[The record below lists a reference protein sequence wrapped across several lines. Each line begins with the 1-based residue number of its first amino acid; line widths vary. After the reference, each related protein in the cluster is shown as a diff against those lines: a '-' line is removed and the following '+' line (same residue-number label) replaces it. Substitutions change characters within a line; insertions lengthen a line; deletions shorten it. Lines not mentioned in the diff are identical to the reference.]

1 MHVARRARRPADLV
15 LRVCDEHRVGAG
27 RNVFGSPVLSV
38 VIAGPE
44 RHPIPLGCDP
54 MKSTVETLDDN
65 RVKLSVEVDEETFDV
80 AVDAAFKR
88 IAKEVRMPGFRPG
101 KAPRRLLEAQF
112 GSAVGREE
120 ALREAM
126 PEYYAQAVIEHDVDV
141 VAPPEIEITGGQEDG
156 PVQFDAVVEIRPSVS
171 AAGYDG
177 LRVEIPNPVA
187 SAEEID
193 EQIDNLRRNFAELS
207 VVERAAADEDHVTID
222 IEATH
227 GDEPVPGLTTTD
239 YDYLLGS
246 GAVVPEIDENLRGV
260 SAGDEVEFSA
270 DHPDPEEEEPLQ
282 FSITVK
288 EVKEAVLP
296 DLDDEFA
303 KANSEFETV
312 EDLRADM
319 ADRMNTMRIQQANM
333 AVQQNTAEALAALV
347 TDEIPESMIENEINA
362 RIQDLVQ
369 RLQQQG
375 MDVGAYLDGVGQT
388 AETLAAEFREP
399 AEQALKVDLAL
410 RSVADLQGLAPDDDR
425 IDEVIA
431 EMAGP
436 SGQDP
441 DELKA
446 RLAEVGQISALR
458 ADLAKQAAME
468 WLTDNVELV
477 DEDGEAIDREALEFP
492 ARGAEEDSEEEE

>member
-1 MHVARRARRPADLV
+1 
-15 LRVCDEHRVGAG
+15 
-27 RNVFGSPVLSV
+27 
-38 VIAGPE
+38 
-44 RHPIPLGCDP
+44 

-375 MDVGAYLDGVGQT
+375 MDVGAYLDAVGQT

-399 AEQALKVDLAL
+399 AEQAVKVDLAL
-410 RSVADLQGLAPDDDR
+410 RSVADLQGLVPDDDR

-458 ADLAKQAAME
+458 SDLAKQAAME

-477 DEDGEAIDREALEFP
+477 DEDGGAIDREALEFP

>member
-1 MHVARRARRPADLV
+1 
-15 LRVCDEHRVGAG
+15 
-27 RNVFGSPVLSV
+27 
-38 VIAGPE
+38 
-44 RHPIPLGCDP
+44 

-369 RLQQQG
+369 HLQQQG
-375 MDVGAYLDGVGQT
+375 MDVGAYLDAVGQT

-399 AEQALKVDLAL
+399 AEQAVKVDLAL
-410 RSVADLQGLAPDDDR
+410 RSVADLQGLVPDDDR

>member
-1 MHVARRARRPADLV
+1 
-15 LRVCDEHRVGAG
+15 
-27 RNVFGSPVLSV
+27 
-38 VIAGPE
+38 
-44 RHPIPLGCDP
+44 

-375 MDVGAYLDGVGQT
+375 MDVGAYLDAVGQT

-399 AEQALKVDLAL
+399 AEQAVKVDLAL
-410 RSVADLQGLAPDDDR
+410 RSVADLQGLVPDDDR

-446 RLAEVGQISALR
+446 RLADVGQISALR

-477 DEDGEAIDREALEFP
+477 DEDGEAIDREALEFS

>member
-1 MHVARRARRPADLV
+1 M
-15 LRVCDEHRVGAG
+15 
-27 RNVFGSPVLSV
+27 
-38 VIAGPE
+38 AGPE
-44 RHPIPLGCDP
+44 RHPIPLGFDP

-65 RVKLSVEVDEETFDV
+65 RVKLSVEVDEETFDI

-187 SAEEID
+187 SDEEID

-207 VVERAAADEDHVTID
+207 VVERPAADDDHVTID

-246 GAVVPEIDENLRGV
+246 GAVVPEIDENLRGA

-375 MDVGAYLDGVGQT
+375 MDVGAYLEAVGQT
-388 AETLAAEFREP
+388 AESLAAEFREP
-399 AEQALKVDLAL
+399 AEQAVKVDLAL
-410 RSVADLQGLAPDDDR
+410 RSVADLQGLVPDDDR

>member
-1 MHVARRARRPADLV
+1 M
-15 LRVCDEHRVGAG
+15 
-27 RNVFGSPVLSV
+27 LSV

-246 GAVVPEIDENLRGV
+246 GAVVPEIDENLRGA

-282 FSITVK
+282 FSIAVK

-319 ADRMNTMRIQQANM
+319 AERMNTMRIQQANM

-375 MDVGAYLDGVGQT
+375 MDVGAYLDAVGQT

-399 AEQALKVDLAL
+399 AEQAVKVDLAL
-410 RSVADLQGLAPDDDR
+410 RSVADLQGLVPDDDR

-492 ARGAEEDSEEEE
+492 ARGAEEGSEEEE

>member
-1 MHVARRARRPADLV
+1 M
-15 LRVCDEHRVGAG
+15 
-27 RNVFGSPVLSV
+27 
-38 VIAGPE
+38 AGPE
-44 RHPIPLGCDP
+44 RHPIPLGFDP

-65 RVKLSVEVDEETFDV
+65 RVKLSVEVDEETFDI

-187 SAEEID
+187 SDEEID

-207 VVERAAADEDHVTID
+207 VVERPAGDDDHVTID

-246 GAVVPEIDENLRGV
+246 GAVVPEIDENLRGA

-319 ADRMNTMRIQQANM
+319 ADRMTTMRIQQANM

-375 MDVGAYLDGVGQT
+375 MDVGAYLEAVGQT
-388 AETLAAEFREP
+388 VETLAAEFREP
-399 AEQALKVDLAL
+399 AEQAVKVDLAL
-410 RSVADLQGLAPDDDR
+410 RSVADLQGLVPDDDR

>member
-1 MHVARRARRPADLV
+1 M
-15 LRVCDEHRVGAG
+15 
-27 RNVFGSPVLSV
+27 LSV

-44 RHPIPLGCDP
+44 RHPIPLGFDP

-246 GAVVPEIDENLRGV
+246 GAVVPEIDENLRGA

-282 FSITVK
+282 FSIAVK

-312 EDLRADM
+312 EYLRADM

-375 MDVGAYLDGVGQT
+375 MDVGAYLDAVGQT

-399 AEQALKVDLAL
+399 AEQAVKVDLAL
-410 RSVADLQGLAPDDDR
+410 RSVADLQGLVPDDDR

>member
-1 MHVARRARRPADLV
+1 
-15 LRVCDEHRVGAG
+15 
-27 RNVFGSPVLSV
+27 
-38 VIAGPE
+38 
-44 RHPIPLGCDP
+44 

-126 PEYYAQAVIEHDVDV
+126 PEYFAQAVIEHDVDV
-141 VAPPEIEITGGQEDG
+141 VAPPEIEITGGQEAG

-207 VVERAAADEDHVTID
+207 VVDRAAADEDHVTID

-246 GAVVPEIDENLRGV
+246 GAVVPEIDENLRGA

-282 FSITVK
+282 FSIAVK

-375 MDVGAYLDGVGQT
+375 MDVGAYLDAVGQT

-399 AEQALKVDLAL
+399 AEQAVKVDLAL
-410 RSVADLQGLAPDDDR
+410 RSVADLQGLVPDDDR

-477 DEDGEAIDREALEFP
+477 DEDGVAIDREALEFP

>member
-1 MHVARRARRPADLV
+1 
-15 LRVCDEHRVGAG
+15 
-27 RNVFGSPVLSV
+27 
-38 VIAGPE
+38 
-44 RHPIPLGCDP
+44 

-177 LRVEIPNPVA
+177 LRVEIPNPIA

-246 GAVVPEIDENLRGV
+246 GAVVPEIDENLRGA

-375 MDVGAYLDGVGQT
+375 MDVGAYLDAVGQT

-399 AEQALKVDLAL
+399 AEQAVKVDLAL
-410 RSVADLQGLAPDDDR
+410 RSVADLQGLVPDDDR

-477 DEDGEAIDREALEFP
+477 DEDGEAIDREALEFS

>member
-1 MHVARRARRPADLV
+1 
-15 LRVCDEHRVGAG
+15 
-27 RNVFGSPVLSV
+27 
-38 VIAGPE
+38 
-44 RHPIPLGCDP
+44 

-246 GAVVPEIDENLRGV
+246 GAVVPEIDENLRGA

-282 FSITVK
+282 FSIAVK

-375 MDVGAYLDGVGQT
+375 MDVGAYLDAVGQT

-399 AEQALKVDLAL
+399 AEQAVKVDLAL
-410 RSVADLQGLAPDDDR
+410 RSVADLQGLVPDDDR

>member
-1 MHVARRARRPADLV
+1 
-15 LRVCDEHRVGAG
+15 
-27 RNVFGSPVLSV
+27 
-38 VIAGPE
+38 
-44 RHPIPLGCDP
+44 

-246 GAVVPEIDENLRGV
+246 GAVVPEIDENLRGA

-319 ADRMNTMRIQQANM
+319 ADRMNTMRIQQAKM

-375 MDVGAYLDGVGQT
+375 MDVGAYLDAVGQT

-399 AEQALKVDLAL
+399 AEQAVKVDLAL
-410 RSVADLQGLAPDDDR
+410 RSVADLQGLVPDDDR

-492 ARGAEEDSEEEE
+492 ARGAEEDSEEEQ

>member
-1 MHVARRARRPADLV
+1 
-15 LRVCDEHRVGAG
+15 
-27 RNVFGSPVLSV
+27 
-38 VIAGPE
+38 
-44 RHPIPLGCDP
+44 

-80 AVDAAFKR
+80 AVDAEFKR

-375 MDVGAYLDGVGQT
+375 MDVGAYLDAVGQP

-399 AEQALKVDLAL
+399 AEQAVKVDLAL
-410 RSVADLQGLAPDDDR
+410 RSVADLQGLVPDDDR

-446 RLAEVGQISALR
+446 RLADVGQISALR

>member
-1 MHVARRARRPADLV
+1 M
-15 LRVCDEHRVGAG
+15 
-27 RNVFGSPVLSV
+27 LSV

-375 MDVGAYLDGVGQT
+375 MDVGAYLDAVGQT

-399 AEQALKVDLAL
+399 AEQAVKVDLAL
-410 RSVADLQGLAPDDDR
+410 RSVADLQGLVPEDDR

-446 RLAEVGQISALR
+446 RLADVGQISALR

>member
-1 MHVARRARRPADLV
+1 M
-15 LRVCDEHRVGAG
+15 
-27 RNVFGSPVLSV
+27 
-38 VIAGPE
+38 AGPE
-44 RHPIPLGCDP
+44 RHPIPLGFDP

-65 RVKLSVEVDEETFDV
+65 RVKLSVEVDEETFDI

-120 ALREAM
+120 ALRDAM

-187 SAEEID
+187 SDEEID

-207 VVERAAADEDHVTID
+207 VVERPAGDDDHVTID

-246 GAVVPEIDENLRGV
+246 GAVVPEIDENLRGA

-375 MDVGAYLDGVGQT
+375 MDVGAYLEAVGQT

-399 AEQALKVDLAL
+399 AEQAVKVDLAL
-410 RSVADLQGLAPDDDR
+410 RSVADLQGLVPDDDR

>member
-1 MHVARRARRPADLV
+1 
-15 LRVCDEHRVGAG
+15 
-27 RNVFGSPVLSV
+27 
-38 VIAGPE
+38 
-44 RHPIPLGCDP
+44 

-141 VAPPEIEITGGQEDG
+141 VAPPEIEITGGQEAG

-246 GAVVPEIDENLRGV
+246 GAVVPEIDENLRGA

-282 FSITVK
+282 FSIAVK

-375 MDVGAYLDGVGQT
+375 MDVGAYLDAVGQT

-399 AEQALKVDLAL
+399 AEQAVKVDLAL
-410 RSVADLQGLAPDDDR
+410 RSVADLQGLVPDDDR

>member
-1 MHVARRARRPADLV
+1 
-15 LRVCDEHRVGAG
+15 
-27 RNVFGSPVLSV
+27 
-38 VIAGPE
+38 
-44 RHPIPLGCDP
+44 

-246 GAVVPEIDENLRGV
+246 GAVVPEIDENLRGA

-296 DLDDEFA
+296 DLNDEFA

-375 MDVGAYLDGVGQT
+375 MDVGAYLDAVGQT

-399 AEQALKVDLAL
+399 AEQAVKVDLAL
-410 RSVADLQGLAPDDDR
+410 RSVADLQGLVPDDDR

-458 ADLAKQAAME
+458 SDLAKQAAME

>member
-1 MHVARRARRPADLV
+1 
-15 LRVCDEHRVGAG
+15 
-27 RNVFGSPVLSV
+27 
-38 VIAGPE
+38 
-44 RHPIPLGCDP
+44 

-112 GSAVGREE
+112 GSALGREE

-246 GAVVPEIDENLRGV
+246 GAVVPEIDENLRGA

-288 EVKEAVLP
+288 EVKEAILP

-375 MDVGAYLDGVGQT
+375 MDVGAYLDAVGQT

-399 AEQALKVDLAL
+399 AEQAVKVDLAL
-410 RSVADLQGLAPDDDR
+410 RSVADLQGLVPDDDR

-492 ARGAEEDSEEEE
+492 ARGAEEGSEEEE

>member
-1 MHVARRARRPADLV
+1 
-15 LRVCDEHRVGAG
+15 
-27 RNVFGSPVLSV
+27 
-38 VIAGPE
+38 
-44 RHPIPLGCDP
+44 

-246 GAVVPEIDENLRGV
+246 GAVVPEIDENLRGA

-288 EVKEAVLP
+288 EVKEAILP

-375 MDVGAYLDGVGQT
+375 MDVGAYLDAVGQT

-399 AEQALKVDLAL
+399 AEQAVKVDLAL
-410 RSVADLQGLAPDDDR
+410 RSVADLQGLVPDDDR

-492 ARGAEEDSEEEE
+492 ARGAEEGSEEEE

>member
-1 MHVARRARRPADLV
+1 
-15 LRVCDEHRVGAG
+15 
-27 RNVFGSPVLSV
+27 
-38 VIAGPE
+38 
-44 RHPIPLGCDP
+44 

-126 PEYYAQAVIEHDVDV
+126 PDYYAQAVIEHDVDV

-193 EQIDNLRRNFAELS
+193 EQIDNLRGNFAELS

-375 MDVGAYLDGVGQT
+375 MDVGAYLDAVGQT

-399 AEQALKVDLAL
+399 AEQAVKVDLAL
-410 RSVADLQGLAPDDDR
+410 RSVADLQGLVPDDDR

>member
-1 MHVARRARRPADLV
+1 MFSVAGV
-15 LRVCDEHRVGAG
+15 
-27 RNVFGSPVLSV
+27 
-38 VIAGPE
+38 GPE
-44 RHPIPLGCDP
+44 RHPIPLGCAL

-126 PEYYAQAVIEHDVDV
+126 PDYYAQAVIEHDVDV

-156 PVQFDAVVEIRPSVS
+156 PVQFDAVVEIRPCVS

-187 SAEEID
+187 SDEEID
-193 EQIDNLRRNFAELS
+193 GQIDNLRRNFAELS
-207 VVERAAADEDHVTID
+207 VVERAAADDDHVTID

-246 GAVVPEIDENLRGV
+246 GAVVPEIDENLRGASV
-260 SAGDEVEFSA
+260 GDEVEFTA
-270 DHPDPEEEEPLQ
+270 DHPDPEEEEPLE

-319 ADRMNTMRIQQANM
+319 ADRMNTMRTQQANM
-333 AVQQNTAEALAALV
+333 AVQQNTAEALAGLV

-375 MDVGAYLDGVGQT
+375 MDVGAYLDAVGQT
-388 AETLAAEFREP
+388 AETLAGEFREP
-399 AEQALKVDLAL
+399 AEQAVKVDLAL
-410 RSVADLQGLAPDDDR
+410 RSVADLQGLVPDDDR

-468 WLTDNVELV
+468 WLTDSVELV
-477 DEDGEAIDREALEFP
+477 DENGEAIDREALEFP

>member
-1 MHVARRARRPADLV
+1 
-15 LRVCDEHRVGAG
+15 
-27 RNVFGSPVLSV
+27 
-38 VIAGPE
+38 
-44 RHPIPLGCDP
+44 

-296 DLDDEFA
+296 DLDHEFA

-375 MDVGAYLDGVGQT
+375 MDVGAYLDAVGQT

-399 AEQALKVDLAL
+399 AEQAVKVDLAL
-410 RSVADLQGLAPDDDR
+410 RSVADLQGLVPDDDR

>member
-1 MHVARRARRPADLV
+1 M
-15 LRVCDEHRVGAG
+15 
-27 RNVFGSPVLSV
+27 LSV

-44 RHPIPLGCDP
+44 RHPIPLGFDP

-141 VAPPEIEITGGQEDG
+141 VAPPEIEIIGGQEDG

-207 VVERAAADEDHVTID
+207 VVDRAAADEDHVTID

-246 GAVVPEIDENLRGV
+246 GAVVPEIDENLRGA

-282 FSITVK
+282 FSIAVK

-375 MDVGAYLDGVGQT
+375 MDVGAYLDAVGQT

-399 AEQALKVDLAL
+399 AEQAVKVDLAL
-410 RSVADLQGLAPDDDR
+410 RSVADLQGLVPDDDR

>member
-1 MHVARRARRPADLV
+1 M
-15 LRVCDEHRVGAG
+15 
-27 RNVFGSPVLSV
+27 LSV

-44 RHPIPLGCDP
+44 RHPIPLGFDP

-187 SAEEID
+187 SDEEID

-207 VVERAAADEDHVTID
+207 VVERPAGDDDHVTID

-246 GAVVPEIDENLRGV
+246 GAVVPEIDENLRGA

-375 MDVGAYLDGVGQT
+375 MDVGAYLEAVGQT

-399 AEQALKVDLAL
+399 AEQAVKVDLAL
-410 RSVADLQGLAPDDDR
+410 RSVADLQGLVPDDDR

>member
-1 MHVARRARRPADLV
+1 
-15 LRVCDEHRVGAG
+15 
-27 RNVFGSPVLSV
+27 
-38 VIAGPE
+38 
-44 RHPIPLGCDP
+44 

-246 GAVVPEIDENLRGV
+246 GAVVPEIDENLRGA

-375 MDVGAYLDGVGQT
+375 MDVGAYLDAVGQT

-399 AEQALKVDLAL
+399 AEQAVKVDLAL
-410 RSVADLQGLAPDDDR
+410 RSVADLQGLVPEDDR

-477 DEDGEAIDREALEFP
+477 DEDGEAIDREALEFS

>member
-1 MHVARRARRPADLV
+1 
-15 LRVCDEHRVGAG
+15 
-27 RNVFGSPVLSV
+27 
-38 VIAGPE
+38 
-44 RHPIPLGCDP
+44 

-141 VAPPEIEITGGQEDG
+141 VAPPEIEIIGGQEDG

-246 GAVVPEIDENLRGV
+246 GAVVPEIDENLRGA

-282 FSITVK
+282 FSIAVK

-319 ADRMNTMRIQQANM
+319 ADRMNTVRIQQANM

-375 MDVGAYLDGVGQT
+375 MDVGAYLDAVGQT

-399 AEQALKVDLAL
+399 AEQAVKVDLAL
-410 RSVADLQGLAPDDDR
+410 RSVADLQGLVPDDDR

>member
-1 MHVARRARRPADLV
+1 
-15 LRVCDEHRVGAG
+15 
-27 RNVFGSPVLSV
+27 
-38 VIAGPE
+38 
-44 RHPIPLGCDP
+44 

-375 MDVGAYLDGVGQT
+375 MDVGAYLDAVGQT

-399 AEQALKVDLAL
+399 AEQAVKVDLAL
-410 RSVADLQGLAPDDDR
+410 RSVADLQGLVPDDDR
-425 IDEVIA
+425 IDEVVA

>member
-1 MHVARRARRPADLV
+1 
-15 LRVCDEHRVGAG
+15 
-27 RNVFGSPVLSV
+27 
-38 VIAGPE
+38 
-44 RHPIPLGCDP
+44 

-187 SAEEID
+187 SDEEID

-207 VVERAAADEDHVTID
+207 GVERAAADEDHVTID

-246 GAVVPEIDENLRGV
+246 GAVVPEIDENLRGA

-270 DHPDPEEEEPLQ
+270 DHPDPEEEELLQ

-375 MDVGAYLDGVGQT
+375 MDVGAYLDAVGQT

-399 AEQALKVDLAL
+399 AEQAVKVDLAL
-410 RSVADLQGLAPDDDR
+410 RSVADLQGLVPDDDR